1 LLDQAAS
8 LRWVDPPWR
17 PILVVPVPGP
27 LAERAIADGI
37 EVHVLPMPRLLE
49 RLGDASSP
57 RRAGARAALA
67 LRMTAAAPATAAYL
81 VRLRLL
87 LRNLRPAVVHT
98 HGLKQHLLAAL
109 ARPAGVAVV
118 WHLHDHISGR
128 VVAARLL
135 RTAAPRAARLVA
147 VSASVAAD
155 ARVLGRTPEVVHNA
169 VDLAAFAP
177 EGPALDLAGLASLP
191 PPPGGGCTVG
201 LVATLGLWKG
211 HEVFLRALAALPPEA
226 MIRGYVIGGGIY
238 RTRGSEVDPAAL
250 RALAARL
257 GLEGRVG
264 FTGFVDDPG
273 AAIRAL
279 DVVVHASTVPE
290 PFGLVVAEGMACGR
304 AVVTT
309 GTGGSG
315 EIVTPGVDAVVVEP
329 GDASGLADALRDL
342 AGDPAE
348 RARIGAAGRA
358 TAERRFD
365 RARLGPALA
374 GVYLRAIGGTD
385 A

>member
-1 LLDQAAS
+1 
-8 LRWVDPPWR
+8 V
-17 PILVVPVPGP
+17 
-27 LAERAIADGI
+27 
-37 EVHVLPMPRLLE
+37 
-49 RLGDASSP
+49 
-57 RRAGARAALA
+57 
-67 LRMTAAAPATAAYL
+67 
-81 VRLRLL
+81 
-87 LRNLRPAVVHT
+87 
-98 HGLKQHLLAAL
+98 
-109 ARPAGVAVV
+109 
-118 WHLHDHISGR
+118 
-128 VVAARLL
+128 
-135 RTAAPRAARLVA
+135 
-147 VSASVAAD
+147 
-155 ARVLGRTPEVVHNA
+155 
-169 VDLAAFAP
+169 
-177 EGPALDLAGLASLP
+177 P
-191 PPPGGGCTVG
+191 PP
-201 LVATLGLWKG
+201 
-211 HEVFLRALAALPPEA
+211 
-226 MIRGYVIGGGIY
+226 
-238 RTRGSEVDPAAL
+238 SL